1 MSFIL
6 SWSGYFSRKG
16 WDPKAWADANSIESY
31 EQCVKRISKMCVKPP
46 TEDQYRTLFIDKPVY
61 SDVEE
66 RQAQEVPAVTT
77 KTPYVKVL
85 KPEQAP
91 DIKEAPLTKPT
102 AKPATKPKR
111 RTKKTA
117 TPRSEAGSGTSSI
130 IDSVK
135 KKSTTRKSRSRKNAK
150 SS

>member
-66 RQAQEVPAVTT
+66 RQAQEVRSHALHKQSLGLLQLQFEVRLVLCQAQTSVQQGLLLPARI
-77 KTPYVKVL
+77 
-85 KPEQAP
+85 AR
-91 DIKEAPLTKPT
+91 IKEKEG
-102 AKPATKPKR
+102 R
-111 RTKKTA
+111 ER
-117 TPRSEAGSGTSSI
+117 
-130 IDSVK
+130 
-135 KKSTTRKSRSRKNAK
+135 
-150 SS
+150 